1 MERGSMA
8 RGMAMEMGIN
18 GEGFNGEGH
27 NGDRYKWRGVWF
39 DRQSVEKV

>member
-1 MERGSMA
+1 MGRGL
-8 RGMAMEMGIN
+8 RREMGIN

-27 NGDRYKWRGVWF
+27 NGDGYKWRGVWF